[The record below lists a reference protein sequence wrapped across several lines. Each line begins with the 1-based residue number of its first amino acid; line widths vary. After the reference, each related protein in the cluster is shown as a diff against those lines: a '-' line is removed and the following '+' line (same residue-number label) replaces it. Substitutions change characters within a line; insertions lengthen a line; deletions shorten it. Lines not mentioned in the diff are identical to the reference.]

1 MSFGLQAGAGDLL
14 DRLVEPLA
22 VVGQVDR
29 QRRRAGRDDAEHV
42 AVVNQILRDLLEQL
56 ADAPGVAEVEV
67 QVVDEDQED
76 AARRVGGRPRRR
88 QDDAFLHRAAGG
100 GAARL

>member
-1 MSFGLQAGAGDLL
+1 MMSVGLQAGARDLL

-29 QRRRAGRDDAEHV
+29 DRRGAGRDDAEHV
-42 AVVNQILRDLLEQL
+42 AVVDQLLRDLLEQV
-56 ADAPGVAEVEV
+56 ADAAGVAEVEV

-76 AARRVGGRPRRR
+76 AARRRRWSG
-88 QDDAFLHRAAGG
+88 AAAAG
-100 GAARL
+100 